1 MPNWCSNVLTIKSTK
16 QIIEKLRND
25 IKDAEAK
32 EYRSHE
38 NGLFASLAP
47 IPNYVEQ
54 DWYNLHNDYW
64 GTKWDVP
71 FEECYFA
78 EESDTSISMA
88 FDTAWGP
95 PTGVCKVLYTRL
107 VQEDPSVNVKCT
119 FEEPG
124 MDFIGLWENGEHEEW
139 NITELYVKLIDGD
152 QKAKDFANELG
163 TDLET
168 LAECYFCIDTNICH
182 CYNCDPKN
190 PVRGYQSGMDAN
202 DEAAEEEEEEEEGDD
217 E

>member
-1 MPNWCSNVLTIKSTK
+1 MIMPNWCSNVLTIKSTK
-16 QIIEKLRND
+16 EIVEKLRND
-25 IKDAEAK
+25 VNNAEALENK
-32 EYRSHE
+32 EHDK
-38 NGLFASLAP
+38 GLFATLAP

-71 FEECYFA
+71 FAECYYA
-78 EESDTSISMA
+78 DESETTISMA

-95 PTGVCKVLYTRL
+95 PTGVCKALYTRL
-107 VQEDPSVNVKCT
+107 VQEDPSVNIKCT

-124 MDFIGLWENGEHEEW
+124 MNFIGLWENLEHEEW
-139 NITELYVKLIDGD
+139 DITDLYVKLIDGNEE
-152 QKAKDFANELG
+152 AKQFAAELN

-168 LAECYFCIDTNICH
+168 LAECYFCIDSDTCH
-182 CYNCDPKN
+182 CYNCDPQN
-190 PVRGYQSGMDAN
+190 PVRGYQSGM
-202 DEAAEEEEEEEEGDD
+202 EADEEEGDKEEGD